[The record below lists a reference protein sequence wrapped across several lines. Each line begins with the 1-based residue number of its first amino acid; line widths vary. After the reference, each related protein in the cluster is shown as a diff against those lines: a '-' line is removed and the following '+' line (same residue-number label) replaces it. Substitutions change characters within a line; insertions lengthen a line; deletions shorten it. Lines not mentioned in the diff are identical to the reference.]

1 MKLRKFGR
9 AKRLRRSKEGVHSLI
24 GDFLVLAITI
34 LLLSGIFMYVMALPP
49 PDDTT
54 YVDFD
59 PAIPV
64 VVQTYSNNTCD
75 RYINITN
82 SGGQDLYDHATG
94 IYIFINETMYP
105 SGELY
110 IHDSE
115 TPSRHGL
122 DGRYHLELY
131 ASLRRPKCQR
141 PHADRGQEHQLHRL

>member
-64 VVQTYSNNTCD
+64 VVQTHSNN
-75 RYINITN
+75 
-82 SGGQDLYDHATG
+82 DLRPLHQHNQLG
-94 IYIFINETMYP
+94 RP
-105 SGELY
+105 G
-110 IHDSE
+110 
-115 TPSRHGL
+115 PVRPRHW
-122 DGRYHLELY
+122 HLHL
-131 ASLRRPKCQR
+131 
-141 PHADRGQEHQLHRL
+141 HQ